1 MKKLFTFAAAL
12 LAAMAMNADV
22 IFSYTL
28 TTAGVDGTTYD
39 AVGGTAKCLKA
50 MASSGSNEITIGDQT
65 FYKFNSSSAWEF
77 TLADEGTFAEGDVV
91 SITAACTTSDKKG
104 KGVKLNGI
112 TLTGDFPANET
123 NTLTYTVT
131 EGDAIAGTTTIKV
144 ERADS
149 DIKFGT
155 ISVSRENV
163 TPSTDPVEA
172 AVISGENACAL
183 GGSVE
188 LTCTAAKATT
198 YQWYLNGAAI
208 DGAIAKKYTFTPT
221 AAGEFSFTCAASNDY
236 TATPVVAAAHVVTV
250 TDPSAACGELIKAV
264 LNGGTSAT
272 MSGVLG
278 GTFDTN
284 LGSGKYKLDKGKY
297 IGIQLAAGSFIA
309 GDVVTITMTTAG
321 QNYPCLF
328 ADKDRTNCLFLAT
341 EVSEALEYQITL
353 PSAATGLTSL
363 YLSRDDDDA
372 TYKWNPVVASI
383 SVTRSCEASDNADLE
398 KVWIQVGEMY
408 QEYEAAEDGLTYN
421 LAVPASVDLAE
432 LDVYFTLAHPMANAN
447 VASPVHFT
455 VPEAGQ
461 SVSET
466 VEVTAQDGETVKIY
480 TINVSKSAAA
490 STDASLKSLAVTGYT
505 LDPTFADDV
514 YAYTITKAYGADDP
528 TPQMVVCE
536 PNDATAH
543 PQVAAGENALVVT
556 VTAEDGQTQLVY
568 TINIAVA
575 EAPKKINEVIMS
587 NDYSAYILATEPNNI
602 YAYYLAGQEAPTVKS
617 YNVNEGTT
625 WAQEGN
631 TITLTG
637 ADQSTAEYT
646 LIVEAVTPLEFTAD
660 EIIFDG
666 SESWIKS
673 GYGFDAEKKWKFSK
687 TDSDYSREIAGKT
700 HIEMFL
706 PACDSIALLEA
717 NVSTRDIKVYINGAQ
732 LGDKVSLKKN
742 EKLGLKVS
750 QSAPFMLTI
759 ASAQTSGDG
768 GVASIQL
775 FKNATALENI
785 EAAGKAV
792 KVIVNGQLLIKKGNV
807 LYNATGAIV
816 K

>member
-1 MKKLFTFAAAL
+1 ML
-12 LAAMAMNADV
+12 LGY
-22 IFSYTL
+22 IYFFP
-28 TTAGVDGTTYD
+28 
-39 AVGGTAKCLKA
+39 
-50 MASSGSNEITIGDQT
+50 ASS
-65 FYKFNSSSAWEF
+65 
-77 TLADEGTFAEGDVV
+77 
-91 SITAACTTSDKKG
+91 
-104 KGVKLNGI
+104 
-112 TLTGDFPANET
+112 
-123 NTLTYTVT
+123 
-131 EGDAIAGTTTIKV
+131 
-144 ERADS
+144 
-149 DIKFGT
+149 
-155 ISVSRENV
+155 

-172 AVISGENACAL
+172 AEISGVNACTIGA
-183 GGSVE
+183 SVQ
-188 LTCTAAKATT
+188 LTCTAAKATA
-198 YQWYLNGAAI
+198 YQWYLGGEAI
-208 DGAIAKKYTFTPT
+208 DGATAKKYTFTPS
-221 AAGEFSFTCAASNDY
+221 AAGSYSFTCSATNDY
-236 TATPVVAAAHVVTV
+236 TSTPVMADAFVVAV
-250 TDPSAACGELIKAV
+250 TDPADACGELIKATHT
-264 LNGGTSAT
+264 GGKTAT
-272 MSGVLG
+272 VTGVLG
-278 GTFDTN
+278 GTADKNTAN
-284 LGSGKYKLDKGKY
+284 DGKFGGKGQWF
-297 IGIQLAAGSFIA
+297 GFTLAAGSFQVGDELNVHTTTAAGQGTIAIYADKNGNTLLYDTESMGVA
-309 GDVVTITMTTAG
+309 GDNIFMLPAALNNATTL
-321 QNYPCLF
+321 YIC
-328 ADKDRTNCLFLAT
+328 RT
-341 EVSEALEYQITL
+341 EANT
-353 PSAATGLTSL
+353 
-363 YLSRDDDDA
+363 
-372 TYKWNPVVASI
+372 WNGYVDYI
-383 SVTRSCEASDNADLE
+383 SVSRSCEASSDANIA
-398 KVWIQVGEMY
+398 KVWVMAGEEEMVF
-408 QEYEAAEDGLTYN
+408 EAEEDGVTYN
-421 LAVPASVDLAE
+421 LVVPATVDMTQLSIN
-432 LDVYFTLAHPMANAN
+432 YTLAHPKASAD
-447 VASPVHFT
+447 VASPFT
-455 VPEAGQ
+455 LDVPAAGDAANSQ
-461 SVSET
+461 V
-466 VEVTAQDGETVKIY
+466 VVVTAQDGSQKTY
-480 TINVSKSAAA
+480 TFNVTKSAAA

-505 LDPTFADDV
+505 LDPAFAADV

-617 YNVNEGTT
+617 YLVNEGTT

-673 GYGFDAEKKWKFSK
+673 GYGFDAERKWRFSK

-807 LYNATGAIV
+807 LYNATGAV
-816 K
+816 VR

>member
-1 MKKLFTFAAAL
+1 MKKIFTLAAAV
-12 LAAMAMNADV
+12 LASFSLWAADPT
-22 IFSYTL
+22 STL
-28 TTAGVDGTTYD
+28 DVAEAAGTNEYVSANLDANTPKSLTYC
-39 AVGGTAKCLKA
+39 GYN
-50 MASSGSNEITIGDQT
+50 SSGSGSYTGFLEGTSRW
-65 FYKFNSSSAWEF
+65 KLSSSRTISFKVQNCDSVALQCQFTKDATTSVKYAIGSDEAVEF
-77 TLADEGTFAEGDVV
+77 
-91 SITAACTTSDKKG
+91 ITNGSDKK
-104 KGVKLNGI
+104 
-112 TLTGDFPANET
+112 
-123 NTLTYTVT
+123 
-131 EGDAIAGTTTIKV
+131 V
-144 ERADS
+144 ERTGGFKTETAGE
-149 DIKFGT
+149 ITFT
-155 ISVSRENV
+155 ISVNNDLLLGYIYFFPASS

-172 AVISGENACAL
+172 AEISGVNACTIGA
-183 GGSVE
+183 SVE
-188 LTCTAAKATT
+188 LTCTAAKATA
-198 YQWYLNGAAI
+198 YQWYLGGEAI
-208 DGAIAKKYTFTPT
+208 DGATAKKYTFTPS
-221 AAGEFSFTCAASNDY
+221 AAGSYSFTCSATNDY
-236 TATPVVAAAHVVTV
+236 TSTPVMADAFVVAV
-250 TDPSAACGELIKAV
+250 TDPAEACGELIKATHT
-264 LNGGTSAT
+264 GGKTAT
-272 MSGVLG
+272 VTGVLG
-278 GTFDTN
+278 GTADKNTAN
-284 LGSGKYKLDKGKY
+284 DGKFGGKGQWF
-297 IGIQLAAGSFIA
+297 GFTLAAGSFQVGDELNVHTTTAAGQGTIAIYADKNGNTLLYDTESMGVA
-309 GDVVTITMTTAG
+309 GDNIFMLPAALNNATTL
-321 QNYPCLF
+321 YIC
-328 ADKDRTNCLFLAT
+328 RT
-341 EVSEALEYQITL
+341 EANT
-353 PSAATGLTSL
+353 
-363 YLSRDDDDA
+363 
-372 TYKWNPVVASI
+372 WNGYVDYI
-383 SVTRSCEASDNADLE
+383 SVSRSCEASSDANIA
-398 KVWIQVGEMY
+398 KVWVMAGEEEMVF
-408 QEYEAAEDGLTYN
+408 EAEEDGVTYN
-421 LAVPASVDLAE
+421 LVVPATVDMTQLSIN
-432 LDVYFTLAHPMANAN
+432 YTLAHPKASAD
-447 VASPVHFT
+447 VASPFT
-455 VPEAGQ
+455 LDVPAAGDAANSQ
-461 SVSET
+461 V
-466 VEVTAQDGETVKIY
+466 VVVTAQDGSQKTY
-480 TINVSKSAAA
+480 TFNVTKSAAA

-505 LDPTFADDV
+505 LDPTFAADV

-673 GYGFDAEKKWKFSK
+673 GYGFDAEKKWRFSK

-750 QSAPFMLTI
+750 QSAPFILTI

-792 KVIVNGQLLIKKGNV
+792 KVIVNGQLMIKKGNV
-807 LYNATGAIV
+807 LYNATGAV
-816 K
+816 VR